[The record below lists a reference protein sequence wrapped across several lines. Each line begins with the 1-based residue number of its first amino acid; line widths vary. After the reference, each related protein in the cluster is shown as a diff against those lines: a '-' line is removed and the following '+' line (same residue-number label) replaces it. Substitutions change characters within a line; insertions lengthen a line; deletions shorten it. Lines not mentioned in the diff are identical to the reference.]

1 MPDILTWAMIAVL
14 ALDLA
19 LLVALV
25 GLKTLHRSRL
35 RRQRERR
42 NHYVKVLSKH
52 LAYEHAVDPIPPEVA
67 EDEAFLDAVIDL
79 RNTVT
84 GVEVDKLSGIADR
97 YKLIEHQSKRLRSR
111 FPMTRRLRA
120 AVSLAELG
128 NDNSAPIMMEHLDD
142 PSVEIR
148 IQAARGLARIGYTP
162 AIDRIVE
169 RLEQEDPWVRAR
181 FGDSLAGF
189 GAAAAGPLM
198 AYVRVNHVA
207 DDPTAVVQA
216 LETLAVIGDLSV
228 GPQVAEVLERADH
241 PEVQIAAVAALGSVG
256 GPHVLGPVREALRSK
271 DWRVR
276 AKAATSLGAI
286 RDGSVADDLAS
297 ALEDPEW
304 WVRRN
309 SAAALAALPGGMTT
323 LYAALESHDRFARD
337 AAAEAL
343 EDIGEL
349 ARARLKEQSGEA
361 SPDELRLITHM
372 GSPQPVLP

>member
-1 MPDILTWAMIAVL
+1 MPDLLTVAMLVVL
-14 ALDLA
+14 AVDLA
-19 LLVALV
+19 LLLALV
-25 GLKTLHRSRL
+25 GLKTIHR
-35 RRQRERR
+35 RRMRRHRERR
-42 NHYVKVLSKH
+42 DHYVQVLSRH
-52 LAYEHAVDPIPPEVA
+52 LAYEHAVDPIPPEA
-67 EDEAFLDAVIDL
+67 ADDEAFLDALIDL

-97 YKLIEHQSKRLRSR
+97 YKLVERQATRLRSR
-111 FPMTRRLRA
+111 FPLTRRLRA

-128 NDNSAPIMMEHLDD
+128 NDSSAPIMMEHLDD

-148 IQAARGLARIGYTP
+148 IQAARGLARIGHTP
-162 AIDRIVE
+162 AIDRIVD
-169 RLEQEDPWVRAR
+169 RLEIEDPWVRAR

-189 GAAAAGPLM
+189 GARAAGPLM

-228 GPQVAEVLERADH
+228 GPQVAEVLDRTH
-241 PEVQIAAVAALGSVG
+241 NPEVEIAAVGALGSVG
-256 GPHVLGPVREALRSK
+256 GSHVVATVCEALRSE

-286 RDGSVADDLAS
+286 GDPSVAPDLAA
-297 ALEDPEW
+297 ALEDPAW

-309 SAAALAALPGGMTT
+309 AAAALAILPGGSKT
-323 LYAALESHDRFARD
+323 LYVALDSPDRYARD

-349 ARARLKEQSGEA
+349 AKARSKDRDGEA
-361 SPDELRLITHM
+361 SPDELRLLSHM
-372 GSPQPVLP
+372 SSQPVAS